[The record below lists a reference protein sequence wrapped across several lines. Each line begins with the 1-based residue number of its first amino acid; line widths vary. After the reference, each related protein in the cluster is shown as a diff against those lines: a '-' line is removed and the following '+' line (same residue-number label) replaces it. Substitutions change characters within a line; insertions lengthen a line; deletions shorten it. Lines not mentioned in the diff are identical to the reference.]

1 VTEYQ
6 SDQEA
11 NQKRLM
17 DQIEQNLGLLNKSKE
32 VLQDINHNTL
42 DELNKL
48 IKDEDNI

>member
-1 VTEYQ
+1 MTESQ
-6 SDQEA
+6 SDHEA
-11 NQKRLM
+11 NQKKLM

-32 VLQDINHNTL
+32 VLQDINHNAL